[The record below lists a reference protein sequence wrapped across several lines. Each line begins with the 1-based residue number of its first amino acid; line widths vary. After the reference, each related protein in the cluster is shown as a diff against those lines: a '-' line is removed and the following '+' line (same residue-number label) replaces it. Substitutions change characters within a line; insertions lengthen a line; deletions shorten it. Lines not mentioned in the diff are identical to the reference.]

1 MAKSKERCEVHGTEL
16 IRQKV
21 PLSYGLPRY
30 DPAWEVKSELFPNS
44 YSKVLGGCSI
54 DFSLRSETFRL
65 ICSDCRD
72 TEEKWRRENNA

>member
-1 MAKSKERCEVHGTEL
+1 MAKNKERCEVHGTEL

-44 YSKVLGGCSI
+44 YSKVLGGCS
-54 DFSLRSETFRL
+54 RL
-65 ICSDCRD
+65 
-72 TEEKWRRENNA
+72 